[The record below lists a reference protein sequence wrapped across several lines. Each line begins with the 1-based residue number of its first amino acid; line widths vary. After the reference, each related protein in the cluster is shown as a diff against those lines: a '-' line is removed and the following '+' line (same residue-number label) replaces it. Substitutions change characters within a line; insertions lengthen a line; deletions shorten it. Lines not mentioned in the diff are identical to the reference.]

1 MLGGCVSR
9 LTSIVSSSAISSSAL
24 SMMAAPGLP
33 EYGAIIMLALVSLYS
48 FKEIFSGS
56 KFWGKALNSSLNMG
70 IIPLVVCFCAALAFR
85 VAGLF

>member
-1 MLGGCVSR
+1 MLGGVSR
-9 LTSIVSSSAISSSAL
+9 LTSIISYSAISSSAL

-33 EYGAIIMLALVSLYS
+33 EYGAIVVLALVFLYS

-56 KFWGKALNSSLNMG
+56 KFYGKALDSSLNMG
-70 IIPLVVCFCAALAFR
+70 IIPLAVCFCAAVVFR